1 MCGLF
6 GFSAYCDQPIKN
18 LSTLTNSLAEQSAVR
33 GIDATGIAY
42 GKNGGITLY
51 KEPKSA
57 YVMDF
62 KHPEDTKAL
71 IGHTRH
77 STQGS
82 EKKNWN
88 NHPFFGK
95 TRNGKFALAHNG
107 VLVNDD
113 ELKIRFSLPKT
124 KIETDS
130 FVAVQLIEQMKYLNF
145 ASIKHM
151 AENVEG
157 SFSFSILDTRNNIYL
172 VKGDSPIIL
181 LHFPKERIYVY
192 ASTEAILYKA
202 LVDSFLFDSLKD
214 CQYERIEIQEGDI
227 LKIRAD
233 GQLESQKFDYQ
244 YYRGQCRWYNFGWTP
259 YITDDADSRIGTSY
273 VDDLKRFAM
282 YQGFPE
288 EAVEALLKDGFTP
301 EEVEEYLYECG

>member
-18 LSTLTNSLAEQSAVR
+18 LPTLTNSLAEQSAVR

-57 YVMDF
+57 YLMNF

-113 ELKIRFSLPKT
+113 ELKMKFSLPKT

-157 SFSFSILDTRNNIYL
+157 SFSFSILDCKNNIYL

-202 LVDSFLFDSLKD
+202 LVDSFLFDSLKE
-214 CQYERIEIQEGDI
+214 CHYERIQIQEGDI

-233 GQLESQKFDYQ
+233 GQLEIQKFDYQ
-244 YYRGQCRWYNFGWTP
+244 YYRGQCRWYNWGWHETEDSTP
-259 YITDDADSRIGTSY
+259 KIGTSY

-282 YQGFPE
+282 YQGFSE
-288 EAVEALLKDGFTP
+288 DAVEALLEDGFTP

>member
-18 LSTLTNSLAEQSAVR
+18 LSMLTNSLAEQSAVR

-42 GKNGGITLY
+42 GKGGGITLY

-57 YVMDF
+57 YLMDF

-95 TRNGKFALAHNG
+95 TRNGKFVLAHNG
-107 VLVNDD
+107 VLTNDD
-113 ELKIRFSLPKT
+113 ELKLKYSLPKT

-157 SFSFSILDTRNNIYL
+157 SFSFSIMDTKNNIYL
-172 VKGDSPIIL
+172 VKGDL
-181 LHFPKERIYVY
+181 NYGTCYNQGNV
-192 ASTEAILYKA
+192 
-202 LVDSFLFDSLKD
+202 
-214 CQYERIEIQEGDI
+214 CQG
-227 LKIRAD
+227 IRRR
-233 GQLESQKFDYQ
+233 LRHRCF
-244 YYRGQCRWYNFGWTP
+244 
-259 YITDDADSRIGTSY
+259 
-273 VDDLKRFAM
+273 
-282 YQGFPE
+282 
-288 EAVEALLKDGFTP
+288 
-301 EEVEEYLYECG
+301 

>member
-18 LSTLTNSLAEQSAVR
+18 LSILTNSLAEQSAVR
-33 GIDATGIAY
+33 GIDASGIAY

-57 YVMDF
+57 YLIDF
-62 KHPEDTKAL
+62 KHPDDTKAL

-95 TRNGKFALAHNG
+95 TRNGKFVLAHNG
-107 VLVNDD
+107 VLTNDD
-113 ELKIRFSLPKT
+113 ELKLKYSLPKN

-157 SFSFSILDTRNNIYL
+157 SFSFSIMDTRNNIYL
-172 VKGDSPIIL
+172 VKGDSPITL
-181 LHFPKERIYVY
+181 LHFPKEKIYVY
-192 ASTEAILYKA
+192 ASTDAILYKA
-202 LVDSFLFDSLKD
+202 LVDSFLFDSLKN
-214 CQYERIEIQEGDI
+214 QAYEEIKLQEGDI
-227 LKIRAD
+227 LKIRSD
-233 GQLESQKFDYQ
+233 GQLENQKFDYQ
-244 YYRGQCRWYNFGWTP
+244 YYRGCRWYDFGWKP
-259 YITDDADSRIGTSY
+259 HLTDDADSRIGTSY
-273 VDDLKRFAM
+273 IDDLKRFAM
-282 YQGFPE
+282 FQGFSE
-288 EAVEALLKDGFTP
+288 EAVDELLEDGLTP